1 MIIHNVKVLIKIRKI
16 SLLCLFISILINLL
30 GVLLRFGY
38 LTIIGTPLLIIY
50 ILLSL
55 LFWKCPYCKKR
66 LPMRFNIKDSDYI
79 NDIDESYCCP
89 WCNTRIY

>member
-16 SLLCLFISILINLL
+16 SLLCLFLSILINLL
-30 GVLLRFGY
+30 GVLLPFGY

-55 LFWKCPYCKKR
+55 LFWKCPYCNER

-79 NDIDESYCCP
+79 NDIDE
-89 WCNTRIY
+89 